1 MRQLQS
7 YTEWLANAGKEEA
20 QLGLQILLTHSIL
33 KDRHKNVTKAV
44 FNTVMDS
51 FERALFDNGSKPLSI
66 SFQTDYMADL
76 KAKELSSFLETY
88 QGASLENYAG
98 KVFRDAEEFYN
109 QVKVWENK
117 SLWQYIKW
125 WFRRLICLH

>member
-76 KAKELSSFLETY
+76 K
-88 QGASLENYAG
+88 G
-98 KVFRDAEEFYN
+98 VHH
-109 QVKVWENK
+109 
-117 SLWQYIKW
+117 
-125 WFRRLICLH
+125 LIFKHLNIAYD